1 MLAACVAVVLA
12 MGVGF
17 AAGTQSQDV
26 VKQAEPR
33 ARGLPARL
41 SPSRGRVYY
50 VAPWGSNGNAGTRG
64 RPWRT
69 IQKALDTLRPGQV
82 ALVRAGTY
90 KQSLVMRRAATAKAP
105 ITVRAYRGEHPVV
118 RADGS
123 DEMDYPVRITAGAAY
138 FRFAGFVV
146 ESAPLHTTMNV
157 WVSDGQR
164 RQPHAAHDIE
174 ISGCE
179 IRHGTGTGL
188 LVSPNTERVH
198 VLGNLVHDNGDGSRQ
213 HQGIYFQGQNGL
225 IANNVVYNHSD
236 GFGIQV
242 RGNYPD
248 PDTELRTPANN
259 VIVANNTVVG
269 NSLSGIMVENNATNT
284 TVVNNISAFNG
295 SYGVRGY
302 DNGESEVL
310 PGNVAYN
317 NLVFGNRSGQYGN
330 ESRSVIDFSRKNF
343 VANPR
348 FVDARRGNFRL
359 GSGSPA
365 VNRALPAFAPRVDLA
380 GRARS
385 RHSRPDLGAFER

>member
-1 MLAACVAVVLA
+1 MLVSGLAALLA
-12 MGVGF
+12 LGVGF
-17 AAGTQSQDV
+17 PAVTESRAV
-26 VKQAEPR
+26 VKRMEPR

-41 SPSRGRVYY
+41 APSRGQVYY
-50 VAPWGSNGNAGTRG
+50 VAPWGSNGSPGTRS

-69 IQKALDTLRPGQV
+69 IQKALDTLRAGQV
-82 ALVRAGTY
+82 ALVRAGIY
-90 KQSLVMRRAATAKAP
+90 RQSLVMRRAAFAKAP
-105 ITVRAYRGEHPVV
+105 ITVRAYPGERPVV
-118 RADGS
+118 RPGGS

-146 ESAPLHTTMNV
+146 EGAPLHTTMNV

-164 RQPHAAHDIE
+164 KQPYAAHDIE

-179 IRHGTGTGL
+179 IRRGTGTGFF
-188 LVSPNTERVH
+188 VSPNTDRVH
-198 VLGNLVHDNGDGSRQ
+198 VLGNFVHDNGDGSRQ

-225 IANNVVYNHSD
+225 IANNVVYHHTD

-248 PDTELRTPANN
+248 PDTEVQTPANN
-259 VIVANNTVVG
+259 VIVTNNTVVD

-302 DNGESEVL
+302 DNGESNVL
-310 PGNVAYN
+310 RGNVAYN
-317 NLVFGNRSGQYGN
+317 NLVFGNRSGPYGN
-330 ESRSVIDFSRKNF
+330 ESRPVIDFRRRNF

-348 FVDARRGNFRL
+348 FVDARRANFRL
-359 GSGSPA
+359 GSASPA
-365 VNRALPAFAPRVDLA
+365 VNRALPAFAPRIDLA
-380 GRARS
+380 GRGRF
-385 RHSRPDLGAFER
+385 RRSRPDLGAFER